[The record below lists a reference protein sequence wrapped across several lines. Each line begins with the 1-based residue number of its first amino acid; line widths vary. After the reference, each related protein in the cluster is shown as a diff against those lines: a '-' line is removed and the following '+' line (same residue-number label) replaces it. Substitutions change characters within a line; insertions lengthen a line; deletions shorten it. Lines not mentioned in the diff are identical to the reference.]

1 MAETFTNAL
10 ARAVGVVTTTNTG
23 AIGITSTLIT
33 GISTTGIAVGNLV
46 DNSNFIGGTRVSV
59 VGSGQVTVDRSSTN
73 TTSVTS
79 QTINFLGITTVYSSP
94 AATKSILIG
103 GTLSNNTGNQVTA
116 TVQVGSGNTQYNL
129 LYKVP
134 VPAGSSVVISDAGKT
149 LLQANDV
156 IRVASSAASSLDVS
170 LSILQG
176 VS

>member
-1 MAETFTNAL
+1 MAETFTNAFG
-10 ARAVGVVTTTNTG
+10 RAVGVVTTTNTG
-23 AIGITSTLIT
+23 AIGVTTNLIT
-33 GISTTGIAVGNLV
+33 GISTTGIAVGYLV
-46 DNSNFIGGTRVSV
+46 DNNNFIGGTKVSTIGV
-59 VGSGQVTVDRSSTN
+59 GQVVASTNSTN
-73 TTSVTS
+73 TASVAS
-79 QTINFLGITTVYSSP
+79 QTINFLGITTVYTSP

-116 TVQVGSGNTQYNL
+116 TVQVGSGITEYNL